1 MDISNDIR
9 STVLVEALP
18 YMRKYNNKIIVVKYG
33 GNAMIDENLKLDV
46 MRDIVLLHHMGI
58 KIVLVHG
65 GGPEISGMLKAVGK
79 ESKFIDGLRYTD
91 EETMEIVQ
99 MVLCGKLNK
108 NLVALLQNNGG
119 KAIGISGIDGG
130 ILTAQKYQGENDLGL
145 VGDITKVDTD
155 LIVSSIESG
164 YIPVI
169 STVAMDEQSNS
180 YNINADVAASK
191 IASALG
197 AANFILMTD
206 VKGLLRDVND
216 ENSLMPEVYL
226 HEVPQLK
233 KEGVISG
240 GMIPKIECCVDAVR
254 RGVQNSCIIDG
265 RVPHSLL
272 IEMLTNQGIGTM
284 FLK

>member
-18 YMRKYNNKIIVVKYG
+18 YMRKYNNKIIVVIYG